1 MRKRERKKQTISR
14 KQLFIEEKISSLRRP
29 DLQGGEKTSTIS
41 LRTTREFFI
50 PISYIK
56 NCTKSNSLSANKYP
70 GSAADSTRRRSG
82 NLRARKLL
90 LVLSLRLPSP
100 LRFFFL
106 FPSPSTS
113 SHRCPTLSNSLH
125 SRRQTISTI
134 FRVSSS
140 GKFRLFNHYPT
151 FYSNNSLI
159 RAETS

>member
-41 LRTTREFFI
+41 LRRTREFFI
-50 PISYIK
+50 AISYIK

-100 LRFFFL
+100 LRFFFFFL
-106 FPSPSTS
+106 LLRHPLTAALPSPTRFIPADRPFRPFSA
-113 SHRCPTLSNSLH
+113 
-125 SRRQTISTI
+125 SRAVESFAFSTI
-134 FRVSSS
+134 TLRST
-140 GKFRLFNHYPT
+140 RIIL
-151 FYSNNSLI
+151 
-159 RAETS
+159 

>member
-50 PISYIK
+50 AISYIK

-100 LRFFFL
+100 LRFFFSFSFSFDIL
-106 FPSPSTS
+106 SPLPYPLQLASFPPTDHFDHFPRLERWKVSPFQ
-113 SHRCPTLSNSLH
+113 PLPYVL
-125 SRRQTISTI
+125 
-134 FRVSSS
+134 
-140 GKFRLFNHYPT
+140 L
-151 FYSNNSLI
+151 
-159 RAETS
+159 E